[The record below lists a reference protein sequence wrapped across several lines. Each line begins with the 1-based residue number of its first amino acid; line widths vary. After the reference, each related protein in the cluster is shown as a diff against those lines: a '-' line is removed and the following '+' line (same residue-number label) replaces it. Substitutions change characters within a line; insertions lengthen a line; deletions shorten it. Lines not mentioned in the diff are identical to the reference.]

1 MKIKHNNNAFFKAVT
16 LISIIASL
24 VVGLIFFTQ
33 NVEKASFLDDFS
45 SNSYQYTSYSSSV
58 EPKEI
63 FQNGQWYVEKTNL
76 STWLLLGLD
85 KTKDELLDESDT
97 SSTQADF
104 IFLVVFDEENK
115 TFNTVQINR
124 DTMVDIDVFSLDNS
138 YITGSVFA
146 QITLAHAY
154 GADVY
159 SNAENVARAVSR
171 LMYDTQID
179 NYVSFTLDIVPTI
192 NDLVGGVELE
202 VLYDYSRQY
211 PEMIVGETVNLS
223 GEQALSYVQQRIGI
237 DEQTNEQRM
246 QRQTQY
252 LEALQETI
260 ENKRYDSGFTY
271 DLLTT
276 AADYIYTDASFS
288 TLQSM
293 LELYSEFEYIS
304 NYTLEGETI
313 QSQQFMEFHAYEDEL
328 INLVLN
334 LFYTAQ

>member
-1 MKIKHNNNAFFKAVT
+1 MKLKLNNIAFFKAVT
-16 LISIIASL
+16 LILIVTSL

-45 SNSYQYTSYSSSV
+45 SNSYQYTSYSSTV
-58 EPKEI
+58 EAKKV
-63 FQNGQWYVEKTNL
+63 FQNGQWYVENTNL

-85 KTKDELLDESDT
+85 KTNEELLDESDIST
-97 SSTQADF
+97 TQADF
-104 IFLVVFDEENK
+104 IFLVVFDEENM

-124 DTMVDIDVFSLDNS
+124 DTMVDIDVFSIDNS

-154 GADVY
+154 GADLY

-179 NYVSFTLDIVPTI
+179 NYISFTLDIVPAI

-211 PEMIVGETVNLS
+211 PQMVVGETVTLT
-223 GEQALSYVQQRIGI
+223 GEQALSYVQQRYGV

-246 QRQTQY
+246 IRQTQY

-260 ENKRYDSGFTY
+260 ENKRYDSRFTF

-276 AADYIYTDASFS
+276 AADYIYTEASFT
-288 TLQSM
+288 TLQSVI
-293 LELYSEFEYIS
+293 EAYSEFEYIS
-304 NYTLEGETI
+304 NYTIEGETI
-313 QSQQFMEFHAYEDEL
+313 QSDQFMEFYADEDEL
-328 INLVLN
+328 IDLVLN
-334 LFYTAQ
+334 LFYIAQ